1 MTVADI
7 NPVLRSSFGL
17 GYGRG
22 VVAVE
27 VKAGGSGETIGMAPG
42 DVILMAQGKTV
53 SSAAAFAR
61 LFERLAGTI
70 DIVIDRGGEQI
81 RLLYRLK

>member
-1 MTVADI
+1 MVD
-7 NPVLRSSFGL
+7 VG
-17 GYGRG
+17 
-22 VVAVE
+22 
-27 VKAGGSGETIGMAPG
+27 GGSIGETIGMAPG

-61 LFERLAGTI
+61 LYERLAGTI

-81 RLLYRLK
+81 RLLYRLR